1 VEAPSWIAQVKI
13 ASALTVTAA
22 LWLIA
27 APFVL
32 GYSSLPAPTITD
44 VIVGILVLILA
55 GVRWAGPFQ
64 AVGLSWAIVGLGLWL
79 ILAPFVFG
87 YATVSAPTSNQ
98 MAMGVVIAALGTW
111 SALAAAWGPIG

>member
-1 VEAPSWIAQVKI
+1 MVSPPWNTQVRI
-13 ASALTVTAA
+13 ASGLTALVA

-32 GYSSLPAPTITD
+32 GYSTLPAATATD
-44 VIVGILVLILA
+44 LIVGLIVLILA
-55 GVRWAGPFQ
+55 GVRWAGPFL

-87 YATVSAPTSNQ
+87 YATISSPTSNQ
-98 MAMGVVIAALGTW
+98 VAMGVVIAALGTW
-111 SALAAAWGPIG
+111 GGLASTWAPTG

>member
-1 VEAPSWIAQVKI
+1 MVAPSWIAQVRI
-13 ASALTVTAA
+13 ASALTSLVAV
-22 LWLIA
+22 WMIA

-32 GYSSLPAPTITD
+32 GYSSLPAPTATD
-44 VIVGILVLILA
+44 IVVGILVLILA

-98 MAMGVVIAALGTW
+98 VAMGVVIAALGTW
-111 SALAAAWGPIG
+111 SGLASAWGPAG